1 MTNNQKKYN
10 HPNLLKN
17 KNHVLKK
24 IKIKIKIKITSKE
37 KKIETKTEEATFS
50 GKQKEK
56 KKMITKNKRLL

>member
-24 IKIKIKIKITSKE
+24 IKIKIKITSKE
-37 KKIETKTEEATFS
+37 KKIETKKEEATFS

-56 KKMITKNKRLL
+56 KMITKNKRLL

>member
-1 MTNNQKKYN
+1 MTNNQIKYN
-10 HPNLLKN
+10 HPNLVKN

-24 IKIKIKIKITSKE
+24 LKIKIKITSKE
-37 KKIETKTEEATFS
+37 KKIETKKEEATFS